1 MYFMA
6 QLLENCTF
14 KRRILFFGLHG
25 LLFGL
30 QWQKEKM
37 QFMLL
42 LKGFSHFS
50 VSRVIVD
57 FSIKNVIGSN
67 F

>member
-14 KRRILFFGLHG
+14 KRRILFFGFHG

-30 QWQKEKM
+30 QWQNEKNAVCVVTEEL
-37 QFMLL
+37 FPFLSFRNNCG
-42 LKGFSHFS
+42 LKYQEF
-50 VSRVIVD
+50 
-57 FSIKNVIGSN
+57 
-67 F
+67 